1 MKHRERSGWMPD
13 EAPHSKAD
21 DQATVV
27 VDMQAEEPGFTAL
40 LQRVIDDG
48 RVYADTEMARQK
60 LRASMLGAAGRDA
73 ALMILAALFLL
84 FGALTALLVACVWML
99 APVVGVLGALAITI
113 LSALLMVMLLLLV
126 ARGRVR
132 RAVRIAFGSAPTQED
147 SL

>member
-1 MKHRERSGWMPD
+1 
-13 EAPHSKAD
+13 
-21 DQATVV
+21 
-27 VDMQAEEPGFTAL
+27 MQAEEPGFTAL

-99 APVVGVLGALAITI
+99 APVVGVLGAL
-113 LSALLMVMLLLLV
+113 
-126 ARGRVR
+126 GH
-132 RAVRIAFGSAPTQED
+132 
-147 SL
+147 